1 MKKSLRAILLL
12 LTVFATSSCKRDDQ
26 VDPVDFGYDYMPL
39 LRGSWIEYD
48 VDSIVYDEFNARV
61 DTFSFIQR
69 DECVEAYK
77 DLEGRTTFR
86 FERFKRYSDT
96 ASMQFVTTYTRLV
109 QGVRAELF
117 ENNVRTVPL
126 VFPPKDG
133 EDWDVN
139 AFNALGSQEYSYD
152 YVGRTDTLGGT
163 LFDNTLRVIQQNDT
177 DNFIIKQFAEERY
190 TRNVGLVYKRWFD
203 IETQFGIDSG
213 LQWVQTI
220 RNFSLINN

>member
-1 MKKSLRAILLL
+1 VKKSVSAILLL
-12 LTVFATSSCKRDDQ
+12 TVLALSSCKRNDQ
-26 VDPVDFGYDYMPL
+26 VDPVDFGYDYLPL

-86 FERFKRYSDT
+86 FERFKRTSDT
-96 ASMQFVTTYTRLV
+96 GAMKYVATYTRLI

-126 VFPPKDG
+126 VFPPKEG
-133 EDWDVN
+133 EDWDAN
-139 AFNALGSQEYSYD
+139 AFNALGAQDYSYD
-152 YVGRTDTLGGT
+152 YVDKTDTFNFVP
-163 LFDNTLRVIQQNDT
+163 FDNTLRVIQLNDT

-190 TRNVGLVYKRWFD
+190 TRGVGLVYKRWFD

-213 LQWVQTI
+213 LQWVQQI
-220 RNFSLINN
+220 RDFSL